1 MQGPERLHADVLR
14 ITAPNP
20 GPMTFTGTQ
29 TYLVGRTSVA
39 VIDPGPDDEAHV
51 AAIRAAAPGPIET
64 ILVTH
69 AHRDHSGAVP
79 ALKAATG
86 AEVLAFGPAAA
97 GRSPL
102 MERLAA
108 QGGLGGG
115 EGVDAGFAP
124 DRRLVDGERVSKGG
138 WSVLALHTPGH
149 LSSHMSFVLE
159 GAGLVFTGDT
169 LMGWSSTLISP
180 PDGSVRDFMASMDG
194 LIARP
199 ERRFLPGHGEPIED
213 GPAEAVRQ
221 AAHRRAR
228 EAQVLEGLEPGPSDA
243 ADLTR
248 RIYHDIPSTLH
259 PAAMRNVLAHLIDLA
274 ERGLVRLPEGPLQD
288 GVFTLQGTAAR

>member
-1 MQGPERLHADVLR
+1 MPGPERLHADVLR
-14 ITAPNP
+14 LTAPNP

-29 TYLVGRTSVA
+29 TYLVGGPSVA
-39 VIDPGPDDEAHV
+39 VIDPGPEDEGHV
-51 AAIRAAAPGPIET
+51 AAILAAAPGPIET

-97 GRSPL
+97 GRSAL
-102 MERLAA
+102 METLAA
-108 QGGLGGG
+108 KGGLGGG
-115 EGVDAGFAP
+115 EGVDASFAP
-124 DRRLVDGERVSKGG
+124 DRRLVDGDRVSRGE

-169 LMGWSSTLISP
+169 VMGWSSTLISP
-180 PDGSVRDFMASMDG
+180 PDGSVSDFMASMDT

-199 ERRFLPGHGEPIED
+199 ERRFLPGHGEPVED
-213 GPAEAVRQ
+213 GPAEAARQ

-228 EAQVLEGLEPGPSDA
+228 EAQVLEGLEAGPSGA

-248 RIYHDIPSTLH
+248 RIYHDVPSTLH

-274 ERGLVRLPEGPLQD
+274 ERGLVHLPDGPLQH
-288 GVFTLQGTAAR
+288 GVFALHDAAGR